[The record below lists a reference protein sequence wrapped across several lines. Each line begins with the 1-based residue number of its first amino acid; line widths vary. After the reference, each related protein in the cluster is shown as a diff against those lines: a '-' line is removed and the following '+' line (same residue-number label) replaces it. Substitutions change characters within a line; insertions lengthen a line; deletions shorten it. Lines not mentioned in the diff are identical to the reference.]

1 MRRGRIFY
9 FMKRLPK
16 QFSCGGSNQFLR
28 MSLRTEF
35 PLDAVVRAGSL
46 LAVYEQK
53 EPEIVDALNKNEMS
67 PQHAHALLKAQLRN
81 ELSRFLHQQ
90 SSTTSL
96 SDAEIDERVAALQA
110 ENSALKAA
118 IRRKD
123 WTAVEPA
130 LSAAGK
136 ATSIPVS
143 PPIAPD
149 LGRRAASLQRQIN
162 EVEIEVL
169 EGEDV
174 RVAAAHLLSDDEN
187 KDFDRFIKGEIT
199 VSAAVQS
206 AIENATSKDM
216 ANKYSGTGKILL
228 EFWGDVPLSTVTPE
242 TVKDL
247 MWLIQ
252 RIPSQH
258 GKKHGNNRF
267 VKDRRNAT
275 KREEIEFA
283 DLHDASVRAEIEANE
298 MLPLTEKRARLAES
312 LVPRLTMTTVE
323 HHLDRLH
330 AIFRIAQENLG
341 YSGQTR
347 FLTHTKMKQYIKQEL
362 EKKKD
367 PLLVRKDKPKN
378 RDSWSH
384 ERLKT
389 LLMSPI
395 YTGCKSKSRR
405 WQPGNV
411 IVRDANYWVPLLVMM
426 LGSRIL
432 EILQLKKTDLI
443 VHNGVLCLSVGITSE
458 HRVKTDDSKRF
469 LPLPR
474 LLIDLGFAQ
483 WVHSLPAEQRLL
495 FPSPAG
501 GADIA
506 AIAGNFGK
514 KLKTCFKRLEIADW
528 NEDFYA
534 LRKTLSSALDDAG
547 VPESRRKAIAGHA
560 GGSTL
565 NQHYTKRN
573 VSTLKSELEKF
584 DLKVSV
590 RYSDKH
596 GHPVIGACDLV
607 AKPSAIVEVELAAD
621 ETASAVRVTSMQCGK
636 ILVDAKLAEM
646 EQRKSQTRSCKR
658 WTPPEIAAR
667 LRSISET
674 YELSLPQTPQ
684 RRQAVENL
692 MTFGHDS

>member
-1 MRRGRIFY
+1 
-9 FMKRLPK
+9 
-16 QFSCGGSNQFLR
+16 
-28 MSLRTEF
+28 
-35 PLDAVVRAGSL
+35 
-46 LAVYEQK
+46 
-53 EPEIVDALNKNEMS
+53 
-67 PQHAHALLKAQLRN
+67 
-81 ELSRFLHQQ
+81 
-90 SSTTSL
+90 
-96 SDAEIDERVAALQA
+96 
-110 ENSALKAA
+110 
-118 IRRKD
+118 
-123 WTAVEPA
+123 
-130 LSAAGK
+130 
-136 ATSIPVS
+136 
-143 PPIAPD
+143 
-149 LGRRAASLQRQIN
+149 
-162 EVEIEVL
+162 
-169 EGEDV
+169 
-174 RVAAAHLLSDDEN
+174 
-187 KDFDRFIKGEIT
+187 
-199 VSAAVQS
+199 
-206 AIENATSKDM
+206 
-216 ANKYSGTGKILL
+216 
-228 EFWGDVPLSTVTPE
+228 
-242 TVKDL
+242 
-247 MWLIQ
+247 
-252 RIPSQH
+252 
-258 GKKHGNNRF
+258 
-267 VKDRRNAT
+267 
-275 KREEIEFA
+275 
-283 DLHDASVRAEIEANE
+283 
-298 MLPLTEKRARLAES
+298 
-312 LVPRLTMTTVE
+312 
-323 HHLDRLH
+323 
-330 AIFRIAQENLG
+330 
-341 YSGQTR
+341 
-347 FLTHTKMKQYIKQEL
+347 
-362 EKKKD
+362 
-367 PLLVRKDKPKN
+367 
-378 RDSWSH
+378 
-384 ERLKT
+384 
-389 LLMSPI
+389 MSPI

-458 HRVKTDDSKRF
+458 HRVKTDDSIRF